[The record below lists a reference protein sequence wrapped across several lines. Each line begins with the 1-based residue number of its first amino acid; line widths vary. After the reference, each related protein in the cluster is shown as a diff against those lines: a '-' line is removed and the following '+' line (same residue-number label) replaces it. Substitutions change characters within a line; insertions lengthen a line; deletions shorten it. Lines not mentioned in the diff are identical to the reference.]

1 MNARPI
7 LFKSSSAREPSAA
20 SVAGQSIRGTA
31 AHAHHVGQDITHA
44 SFNVIVAEE
53 ARYGAG

>member
-7 LFKSSSAREPSAA
+7 LFKTPQRASPAQHRRQAKASAA
-20 SVAGQSIRGTA
+20 PR
-31 AHAHHVGQDITHA
+31 HAHHVGQDITHA